1 MKDAK
6 DLQHPVYNTHPILLC
21 DHVSLEYTHD
31 PLLWNAHVVLG
42 VILLRSYVFI
52 LYIIF

>member
-6 DLQHPVYNTHPILLC
+6 DLQHPVYNTHPVLLC
-21 DHVSLEYTHD
+21 DHVSHEYTND
-31 PLLWNAHVVLG
+31 PLLWNANFEG

-52 LYIIF
+52 LYLIF